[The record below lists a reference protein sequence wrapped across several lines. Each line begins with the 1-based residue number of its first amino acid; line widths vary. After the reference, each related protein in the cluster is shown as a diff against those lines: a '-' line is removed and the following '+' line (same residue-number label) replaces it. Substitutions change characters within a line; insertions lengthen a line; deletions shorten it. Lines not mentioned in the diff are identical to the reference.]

1 MLMQLFLQNF
11 VIADILE
18 VVFRCTHT
26 WISYSCFVQI
36 TNYYAISIKSKHVE
50 VFDLSLYQKTL
61 YLHDF
66 QMSHSSQMIQLSHAL
81 ILIPI

>member
-1 MLMQLFLQNF
+1 MQLLLQNF

-18 VVFRCTHT
+18 VVFHRTHT

-36 TNYYAISIKSKHVE
+36 TNYYTITINSKHVE
-50 VFDLSLYQKTL
+50 VFELSLYQKTL
-61 YLHDF
+61 YLHDL
-66 QMSHSSQMIQLSHAL
+66 QYSSQMVQLSHAL